1 MDTNFT
7 NEIELHGFFERNVF
21 RAARHRIRTCVC
33 AFLLLLLFAA
43 RGASAKDL
51 AERFQYDRSLPLKPA
66 VREVS
71 RNRDFVQ
78 YHVQYDSV
86 NGERVPALL
95 NIPLRGKA
103 PFPCIIAQHGY
114 TSSKKDNLIF
124 ALPLAREGYAMFSI
138 DAQYHGERSQPGK
151 DIFSVDLESDL
162 RALTQTVIDL
172 RRAVDYLETR
182 PDIDEDRIS
191 YIGLSMGAILGAIFN
206 GVDERP
212 QAPVL
217 VVGGGG
223 WRTIISNSQIGPAIT
238 MRKYIADNNI
248 DVEAFAGEMAGVD
261 PLNFIWR
268 IAPRPVLFIN
278 GKRDLLVPVESN
290 ILLHNMAS
298 EPKTI
303 VWFDGIEG
311 EPTGHIPPINEIME
325 ICIKWWKENL

>member
-1 MDTNFT
+1 MKTNIK
-7 NEIELHGFFERNVF
+7 NYFET
-21 RAARHRIRTCVC
+21 RARIKNHHRINCFFI
-33 AFLLLLLFAA
+33 AFLFTLFLNTHGAA
-43 RGASAKDL
+43 AQDITAP
-51 AERFQYDRSLPLKPA
+51 FQYDHALPLNPA

-78 YHVQYDSV
+78 YHVQFDSM

-95 NIPLRGKA
+95 NIPLNGKA
-103 PFPCIIAQHGY
+103 PYPCIVAQHGY
-114 TSSKKDNLIF
+114 TSNKKDNMIF

-138 DAQYHGERSQPGK
+138 DAQYHGERSKPGK
-151 DIFSVDLESDL
+151 DIFSVDVESDI

-182 PDIDEDRIS
+182 PDIDSDRIS
-191 YIGLSMGAILGAIFN
+191 YIGLSMGALIGSIFN
-206 GVDERP
+206 GVDDRTK
-212 QAPVL
+212 APIL

-223 WRTIISNSQIGPAIT
+223 WRTIITNSQIGPAIT

-248 DVEAFAGEMAGVD
+248 NIEAFAGAMAGVD

-268 IAPRPVLFIN
+268 ISPRPVMFIN

-290 ILLHNMAS
+290 ILLHRMAA

-325 ICIKWWKENL
+325 ICLKWWKNNL